1 MGLQNILTAKGRF
14 SRRAIFYGLF
24 LTLPVSYCGSD
35 EEGGGLSPG
44 STISSGSSTLRDYD
58 SISENPIYAFDF
70 SQGKEITET
79 GPTGDFV
86 FDDGNLGGEIFQIPE
101 LTFMVIRDMGTVS
114 LESITQ
120 APESGYTYGA
130 NNILNHAYCIKTM
143 EGHYAKIK
151 VKSVDVERMGFDWV
165 YQSNGSRNF

>member
-1 MGLQNILTAKGRF
+1 MDLRNILTATKQF

-24 LTLPVSYCGSD
+24 LTLPVSYCGKD
-35 EEGGGLSPG
+35 EESGGLSPDTG
-44 STISSGSSTLRDYD
+44 IHSGSSTLRDYD
-58 SISENPIYAFDF
+58 LTSEDPIYAFDF

-86 FDDGNLGGEIFQIPE
+86 FDDGNLGGEIFQVPE
-101 LTFMVIRDMGTVS
+101 WVFLVIRDMGTVS

-143 EGHYAKIK
+143 EGNYAKMK
-151 VKSVDVERMGFDWV
+151 VKSVNVDRMSFDWV
-165 YQSNGSRNF
+165 YQGNGSRNF

>member
-1 MGLQNILTAKGRF
+1 MDIQDLLMTPRRVGK
-14 SRRAIFYGLF
+14 RAILCGLL
-24 LTLPVSYCGSD
+24 LTFPVSYCGKD
-35 EEGGGLSPG
+35 EENGGLTPNN
-44 STISSGSSTLRDYD
+44 TISSGTSTLRDYD

-101 LTFMVIRDMGTVS
+101 FTFLVIKDMGTVS

-120 APESGYTYGA
+120 APESGYNYDA
-130 NNILNHAYCIKTM
+130 RNILNHAYCIKTM

-151 VKSVDVERMGFDWV
+151 IKSVNVERMGFDWV